1 MFTYNTVEYPSFPR
15 LETIH
20 LEHTTSDE
28 ISPRKSF
35 TSLSVPITSLDLP
48 LSSIR
53 VVKQQFSDTGQSNCR
68 MSPNSFLGS
77 PTFDL
82 SPETQQ
88 MKTKSYSSLFY
99 HHQPSTL
106 NLSAMSD
113 IFNQPGVHLTAHC
126 PETPNLPISIS
137 PRRPEPV
144 LGRRRRGMSLSEVE
158 KRQEVGNL
166 IAQKNSLTQTQH
178 SRGASLQ
185 TQQLTGSSLSNA
197 DFVKV
202 NLLFSL
208 AVICIYS
215 IFLVLEKVL
224 NVNTWSWFK
233 ILKL

>member
-1 MFTYNTVEYPSFPR
+1 MFTSYNTVEYPSFPR

-20 LEHTTSDE
+20 LEHTTTDE
-28 ISPRKSF
+28 ISPRRSF

-53 VVKQQFSDTGQSNCR
+53 VAKQQFSDTGQSNR

-126 PETPNLPISIS
+126 PETPTLPVS
-137 PRRPEPV
+137 PRRAEPV

-158 KRQEVGNL
+158 KRQEVGNT
-166 IAQKNSLTQTQH
+166 IALKNSLTQTQH

-185 TQQLTGSSLSNA
+185 TQQLTGSSFSNA

-202 NLLFSL
+202 NLLFSVSTL
-208 AVICIYS
+208 FCL
-215 IFLVLEKVL
+215 F
-224 NVNTWSWFK
+224 
-233 ILKL
+233 